1 MGMAMT
7 TQRRLFT
14 ALLALALALAAGCSS
29 GSNDEDVPQIATATR
44 PAASSP
50 TTRPTRSATA
60 TAEPTSAPTPSSSSP
75 EPSSIPPVDT
85 PAAEPPTPGPTPVDA
100 PQIQLLP
107 TDIGQGQAGTIR
119 LWGYGATS
127 AMAILNERRYPLVAE
142 GGFFWGILAASGD
155 QTPGAYP
162 ISVQLRQESGD
173 LLGELATQINVVAM
187 GYPVENI
194 DLPPESSALL
204 TPELVQEEQNT
215 RASVFALFTPQ
226 KLWVGPFIIPV
237 NAAVVSP
244 YGIGRSYNG
253 GPVSG
258 HHTGVDLAG
267 EEGDWVAAANSG
279 RVAFVGPTPL
289 RGNGVIIDH
298 GAGVFSGYYHLSAIA
313 MQEGQ
318 MVNKGDLVG
327 AVGSTGM
334 VTGPH
339 LHWEIVVRGLEI
351 DPIPWTLEEK
361 GP

>member
-1 MGMAMT
+1 M
-7 TQRRLFT
+7 
-14 ALLALALALAAGCSS
+14 
-29 GSNDEDVPQIATATR
+29 
-44 PAASSP
+44 
-50 TTRPTRSATA
+50 
-60 TAEPTSAPTPSSSSP
+60 
-75 EPSSIPPVDT
+75 
-85 PAAEPPTPGPTPVDA
+85 
-100 PQIQLLP
+100 
-107 TDIGQGQAGTIR
+107 IR
-119 LWGYGATS
+119 LWGYSATS
-127 AMAILNERRYPLVAE
+127 AMAILNERRYPLVAD
-142 GGFFWGILAASGD
+142 GGFFWGVLAASAD
-155 QTPGAYP
+155 QPPGVYP
-162 ISVQLRQESGD
+162 IVVQLRQENGE

-194 DLPPESSALL
+194 DLPPESTALL

-279 RVAFVGPTPL
+279 RVAFAGATPL

-313 MQEGQ
+313 VQEGQ
-318 MVNKGDLVG
+318 MVNKGDLIG

-339 LHWEIVVRGLEI
+339 LHWEIVVRGLVI

-361 GP
+361 GPSRCRSRPHGSATSPPSRRRLAARLNPDVPPGGGSAPDPAAILQHLLGVIGNQGIPYAGRPRTPAKGTPPHSPAA